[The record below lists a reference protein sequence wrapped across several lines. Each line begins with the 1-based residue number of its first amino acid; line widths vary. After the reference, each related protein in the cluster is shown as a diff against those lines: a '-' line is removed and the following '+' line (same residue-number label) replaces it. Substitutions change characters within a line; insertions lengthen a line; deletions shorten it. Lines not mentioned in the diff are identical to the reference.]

1 MTAVPP
7 QPRQQPQPADA
18 RAGARAARAGLAAGA
33 LPGWAR
39 HLAWY
44 VHPRPLFLGGN
55 QVTLLRGGD
64 ALFPSM
70 CQAIAAA
77 RHEVW
82 VASYIVHDDHVAGC
96 VTRAMEDAVRRGVKV
111 HLVADGFGSVHTA
124 AGLLRRLQAAGV
136 AVAIFRPLRRWWS
149 WLRPGSLRRLHMKL
163 CVVDGQVGFVGGIN
177 LISDLIDLR
186 HGPSDRPRLDYAV
199 QVSGPVV
206 APIEQTVK
214 AMWSRAVFGRDWRQE
229 LADVLSHPGRW
240 RRLTGLARRL
250 RMGPGLRASRTPRA
264 PAADADVPVRAA
276 FVVRDNLRQ
285 RRTIERSYIEAI
297 AQARQRIDIVCPYFY
312 PGSLFRRAL
321 RSAAQR
327 GVRVRLL
334 LQGKVDYRIAA
345 LAARVLY
352 GELLQSGVRVFEYTP
367 AFLHAKVAVADD
379 DWATVGSSNIDPL
392 SLLVNLEANLVVR
405 DAAFVRQLS
414 AELERD
420 FAAAREVVQPL
431 GGWSGR
437 LLRGAVAWAA
447 HLYLRVAGI
456 GGRY

>member
-1 MTAVPP
+1 MPT
-7 QPRQQPQPADA
+7 
-18 RAGARAARAGLAAGA
+18 

-39 HLAWY
+39 QAAWY
-44 VHPRPLFLGGN
+44 LHPRPLFLGGN

-70 CQAIAAA
+70 CEAIAAA
-77 RHEVW
+77 QHEVW

-124 AGLLRRLQAAGV
+124 AAGLLRRLQAGGV

-163 CVVDGQVGFVGGIN
+163 CVVDGRLGFVGGIN

-186 HGPSDRPRLDYAV
+186 HGPTDQPRLDYAV
-199 QVSGPVV
+199 RVSGPVV
-206 APIEQTVK
+206 VPIEQTVK

-229 LADVLSHPGRW
+229 LAEVLSHPGRW
-240 RRLTGLARRL
+240 QGLTRLVRRL
-250 RMGPGLRASRTPRA
+250 RMGPGLLPPRA
-264 PAADADVPVRAA
+264 AELPAAQADAPVRAA

-297 AQARQRIDIVCPYFY
+297 AQARRRIDIVCPYFY
-312 PGSLFRRAL
+312 PGRLFRRAL
-321 RSAAQR
+321 RGAARR
-327 GVRVRLL
+327 GVQVRLL

-367 AFLHAKVAVADD
+367 AFLHAKVAVVDD
-379 DWATVGSSNIDPL
+379 EWATVGSSNIDPL

-405 DAAFVRQLS
+405 DAAFVGQLS

-431 GGWSGR
+431 GGVSGR

>member
-1 MTAVPP
+1 VTALPP
-7 QPRQQPQPADA
+7 RPDPSTRRRL
-18 RAGARAARAGLAAGA
+18 RAGGRAA

-39 HLAWY
+39 QVAWY
-44 VHPRPLFLGGN
+44 VQPRPLFLGGN
-55 QVTLLRGGD
+55 EVTLLRGGD

-70 CQAIAAA
+70 CEAIQAAQ
-77 RHEVW
+77 REVW
-82 VASYIVHDDHVAGC
+82 VASYIVHDDQVAGC
-96 VTRAMEDAVRRGVKV
+96 VTRALEDAVRRGVKV

-124 AGLLRRLQAAGV
+124 AGLLRRLQANGV
-136 AVAIFRPLRRWWS
+136 AVTIFRPLRRWWS

-186 HGPSDRPRLDYAV
+186 HGSTDRPRLDYAV
-199 QVSGPVV
+199 RVSGPVV
-206 APIEQTVK
+206 GPIEQTVK
-214 AMWSRAVFGRDWRQE
+214 AMWSRAGFGRDWRQE
-229 LADVLSHPGRW
+229 LADMLARPGRW
-240 RRLTGLARRL
+240 ERLGGLARRL
-250 RMGPGLRASRTPRA
+250 RMGQGLLA
-264 PAADADVPVRAA
+264 PAGEGAKAGALPPVRAA

-297 AQARQRIDIVCPYFY
+297 AQARERIDIVCPYFY
-312 PGSLFRRAL
+312 PGRLFRRAL
-321 RSAAQR
+321 RLAAAR

-352 GELLQSGVRVFEYTP
+352 GELLQSGVRIFEYTP
-367 AFLHAKVAVADD
+367 AFLHAKVAVVDEE
-379 DWATVGSSNIDPL
+379 WATVGSSNIDPL
-392 SLLVNLEANLVVR
+392 SLLVNLEANLLVHDR
-405 DAAFVRQLS
+405 DFVRALS
-414 AELERD
+414 AELEQD
-420 FAAAREVVQPL
+420 FADAREVVQPL
-431 GGWSGR
+431 RGWSGR

>member
-1 MTAVPP
+1 MTALPP
-7 QPRQQPQPADA
+7 RPDPSPRRRA
-18 RAGARAARAGLAAGA
+18 RAGGLAA

-39 HLAWY
+39 QVAWY

-55 QVTLLRGGD
+55 SVALLRGGD

-70 CQAIAAA
+70 CEAIRAAQ
-77 RHEVW
+77 REVW
-82 VASYIVHDDHVAGC
+82 LASYIVHDDQVAGC
-96 VTRAMEDAVRRGVKV
+96 VTQALEDAVRRGVRV

-124 AGLLRRLQAAGV
+124 AGLLRRLQADGV

-186 HGPSDRPRLDYAV
+186 HGATDRPRLDYAV
-199 QVSGPVV
+199 RVSGPVV
-206 APIEQTVK
+206 GPIEQTVK

-229 LADVLSHPGRW
+229 LADMLARPGRW
-240 RRLTGLARRL
+240 QRLSGLARRL
-250 RMGPGLRASRTPRA
+250 RMGQGLFAQQAVLALPPTEAQP
-264 PAADADVPVRAA
+264 PVRAA

-285 RRTIERSYIEAI
+285 RRTIERSYIDAI
-297 AQARQRIDIVCPYFY
+297 AQARERIDIVCPYFY
-312 PGSLFRRAL
+312 PGRLFRRAL
-321 RSAAQR
+321 RLAAAR

-352 GELLQSGVRVFEYTP
+352 GELLQSGVRVYEYTP
-367 AFLHAKVAVADD
+367 AFLHAKVAVVDD
-379 DWATVGSSNIDPL
+379 EWATVGSSNIDPL
-392 SLLVNLEANLVVR
+392 SLLVNLEANLLVR
-405 DAAFVRQLS
+405 DRGFVRQLS
-414 AELERD
+414 AELEQD
-420 FAAAREVVQPL
+420 FANAREVVQPL
-431 GGWSGR
+431 SGWSGR